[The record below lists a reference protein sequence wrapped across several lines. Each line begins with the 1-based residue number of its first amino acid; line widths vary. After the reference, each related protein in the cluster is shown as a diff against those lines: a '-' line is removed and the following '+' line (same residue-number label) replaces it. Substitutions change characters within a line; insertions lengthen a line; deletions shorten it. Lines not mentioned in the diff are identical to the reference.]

1 MPLTQTAQ
9 ALAQSAAAGP
19 TALQLTWFLL
29 VGLLLTLYAVLDGFD
44 LGVGILHFFA
54 RTDEERRIFM
64 NSIGPVWDGN
74 EVYLL
79 TGGGALFAAFPDVY
93 ATVFSGFYLALILV
107 LAAFI
112 LRAVSLEF
120 RSKEAFGWWRLAWD
134 MAFHAGSLVAALL
147 VGVALGNIARGIPLG
162 ADHEYAGSF
171 FTLLNPYALLVGLA
185 TVLLFAQ
192 QGALYLVMKTEG
204 ALQAR
209 LRPVATWANAL
220 FILLYAVVTL
230 CTLLVQKDMVLGYTV
245 APLLWLVPL
254 ATLAAVLATPWLHQR
269 QKDAGAFLASCLT
282 VAGLMGLFG
291 IGMFPNMV
299 RSIPVENSLTV
310 ANASSSP
317 LSQTVM
323 LIIAC
328 VGMPLVL
335 GYSAYIYWVFRGK
348 VKVEKASY

>member
-9 ALAQSAAAGP
+9 ALAQAASADP

-29 VGLLLTLYAVLDGFD
+29 VGLLLTLYAILDGFD

-64 NSIGPVWDGN
+64 GSIGPVWDGN

-107 LAAFI
+107 LVAFI

-120 RSKEAFGWWRLAWD
+120 RSKEAFAWWRQAWD
-134 MAFHAGSLVAALL
+134 VAFHAGSLVAALL
-147 VGVALGNIARGIPLG
+147 VGVALGNIARGIPLD
-162 ADHEYAGSF
+162 ANHEYAGGF
-171 FTLLNPYALLVGLA
+171 FTLLNPYALLVGLV

-209 LRPVATWANAL
+209 MRKVATWANAL
-220 FILLYAVVTL
+220 FILLYAALTL
-230 CTLLVQKDMVLGYTV
+230 CTLLVQGDMVQGYYV
-245 APLLWLVPL
+245 APILWLVPL
-254 ATLAAVLATPWLHQR
+254 ATLAVVLATPWLHQ
-269 QKDAGAFLASCLT
+269 KGKEGAAFLASCLT